1 MPLTE
6 RPPTGT
12 VIGMHLELAALEAG
26 LDDVRKSPTDTGTLE
41 LIVAR
46 PAEDAREV
54 LAEGRIDLVAGLVGD
69 GWADRG
75 PDPEPERQVT
85 VMNARA
91 VALVAQSRERWALAG
106 DQLYVDLD
114 LSDENLPPGSRLAI
128 GDAVLEVSTAP
139 HRGCKKFAARYGLD
153 ALRFVNSP
161 VGYALHLR
169 GINTRVVT
177 AGVIRTGDTV
187 RKLPPQR

>member
-1 MPLTE
+1 
-6 RPPTGT
+6 
-12 VIGMHLELAALEAG
+12 MHLELAALEAG
-26 LDDVRKSPTDTGTLE
+26 LDDIRKSPTDLGTLE
-41 LIVAR
+41 LIVTR

-54 LAEGRIDLVAGLVGD
+54 LTEARVDGTAGVVGD
-69 GWADRG
+69 SWQDRG
-75 PDPEPERQVT
+75 PDPEVERQVT

-91 VALVAQSRERWALAG
+91 VALLAQSRERWPLAG

-128 GDAVLEVSTAP
+128 GEVVLEVSAVP

-153 ALRFVNSP
+153 ALRFVNSE

-169 GINTRVVT
+169 GINARVVT
-177 AGVIRTGDTV
+177 AGTVHTGDTV
-187 RKLPPQR
+187 RKLG